1 MKTAL
6 YDSIVKIVEEE
17 TLKLDAIATPQFIN
31 ALLELTWTQL
41 GKSDSSHLW
50 PPQGS
55 CCSQSTLTKDHEMN
69 PATDGH

>member
-41 GKSDSSHLW
+41 GKADSVKPPWL
-50 PPQGS
+50 PQGS
-55 CCSQSTLTKDHEMN
+55 CCSQSTTTRIMK
-69 PATDGH
+69 